1 MHAKF
6 TMLIERLIHKKP
18 SEHLHFQKFLSK
30 LDFMP
35 VLDNLVNWTKR
46 FLSGFLKTKIDPW
59 HHHQEMKDSSFCELD
74 LPIFSHP
81 LTYSSS
87 VHIESEQLQG
97 PGSQLAAQRA
107 RPKSRLSRSLCW
119 FKSNLFS
126 AAQVPAHR
134 LNQKPS
140 SAIFFLSDQG
150 PLGISCHRRTYSKTF
165 CY

>member
-1 MHAKF
+1 MF
-6 TMLIERLIHKKP
+6 SERRSHKKP
-18 SEHLHFQKFLSK
+18 SKHLNFEEFLSQ
-30 LDFMP
+30 LDFMS
-35 VLDNLVNWTKR
+35 VLDNLVNWKTKKI
-46 FLSGFLKTKIDPW
+46 LSGSLKTKIDPC
-59 HHHQEMKDSSFCELD
+59 HHHHEMKDTSFGELD
-74 LPIFSHP
+74 LHLHP

-150 PLGISCHRRTYSKTF
+150 SSGISYHHRTYSKTF
-165 CY
+165 YY

>member
-1 MHAKF
+1 MF
-6 TMLIERLIHKKP
+6 IERLIHKKP

-30 LDFMP
+30 LDFMS

-46 FLSGFLKTKIDPW
+46 FLSGSLKTKNDPW
-59 HHHQEMKDSSFCELD
+59 HYHQEMKDSSFCELD

-140 SAIFFLSDQG
+140 SAIFFPSDQVS
-150 PLGISCHRRTYSKTF
+150 LGISNHHRTYPKTF

>member
-1 MHAKF
+1 MFFFKKIICQNRYVELETPPPFMAKTILNF
-6 TMLIERLIHKKP
+6 HFDYWNP
-18 SEHLHFQKFLSK
+18 S
-30 LDFMP
+30 
-35 VLDNLVNWTKR
+35 
-46 FLSGFLKTKIDPW
+46 
-59 HHHQEMKDSSFCELD
+59 
-74 LPIFSHP
+74 

-140 SAIFFLSDQG
+140 SAIFFLSDQVSS
-150 PLGISCHRRTYSKTF
+150 GISYHQRTYSKTF
-165 CY
+165 YY

>member
-1 MHAKF
+1 M
-6 TMLIERLIHKKP
+6 
-18 SEHLHFQKFLSK
+18 S
-30 LDFMP
+30 

-46 FLSGFLKTKIDPW
+46 FLSGSLKTKIDPW

-74 LPIFSHP
+74 FLIFSHQ
-81 LTYSSS
+81 LTYSSR

-150 PLGISCHRRTYSKTF
+150 YSCMSYHHRTYSKTF
-165 CY
+165 YY

>member
-1 MHAKF
+1 MVLKKIIFQNRYVELETPPPFMAKTILNF
-6 TMLIERLIHKKP
+6 HFDYWNP
-18 SEHLHFQKFLSK
+18 S
-30 LDFMP
+30 
-35 VLDNLVNWTKR
+35 
-46 FLSGFLKTKIDPW
+46 
-59 HHHQEMKDSSFCELD
+59 
-74 LPIFSHP
+74 

-140 SAIFFLSDQG
+140 SAIFFLSDQVSS
-150 PLGISCHRRTYSKTF
+150 GISYHQRTYSKTF
-165 CY
+165 YY